1 MSDSKAIELVG
12 KVHGQLVYGRRKAV
26 LVQRLSAMLP
36 AASTLLDVGCG
47 DGTIGKL
54 VGQSVPGMT
63 VEGAEFIPRADCAIP
78 CLGFD
83 GEHLPYADGSFDG
96 CMFVDVLHHSRDALA
111 IVRDAAR
118 VSRRFIMIKDH
129 LAESSLDHTTLR
141 FMDWVGNRP
150 HGVELPYN
158 YFSNRQWQELYRGA
172 GLREVKVERK
182 IPLYPFPFSAVF
194 GRNLHFI
201 ALLEKI

>member
-1 MSDSKAIELVG
+1 MSDSRSLELVG
-12 KVHGQLVYGRRKAV
+12 QVHGQLVHKRRIAV
-26 LVQRLSAMLP
+26 IAQRLAAMLP
-36 AASTLLDVGCG
+36 SASSLLDVGCG

-54 VGQSVPGMT
+54 VSQSAPGMT

-83 GEHLPYADGSFDG
+83 GEHLPYGDRSFDG

-111 IVRDAAR
+111 ILRDAAR
-118 VSRRFIMIKDH
+118 VSRNFILIKDH
-129 LAESSLDHTTLR
+129 LAENSFDHATLR

-158 YFSNRQWQELYRGA
+158 YFSNRQWQDVFQGA

-182 IPLYPFPFSAVF
+182 IPIYPFPFSAVF